1 MPSAFYYNDTLIPEA
16 TDSSALEAWTGWKGS
31 RGIPVK
37 LIFNSGL
44 DESHE
49 EAISFYNLREVK
61 LAVETVQSL
70 LSPKSWPADED
81 GKVAVPLLSHQIA
94 VMSPFREQVKR
105 LRKALRALDLNKV
118 NVGPVEAYQG
128 AEHRVVIICTTRARE
143 RFLKNDG
150 DKGVGLIF
158 EDRRT
163 NVALTR
169 AKQGLIV
176 IGNPWMLERDAIWR
190 EWMSFAWRH
199 DAVEFDPE
207 EDLDPKAKVK
217 DMEATPDLSASPAS
231 SATSTSAT
239 PKTHTAI
246 PSGKSKPVN
255 SWRPYGDVEATGLS
269 SRLETALV
277 FRSKARDG
285 AVFGF
290 NAGWDE
296 DDPMFLAGIAA
307 EEEVRRQIESNEW

>member
-1 MPSAFYYNDTLIPEA
+1 M
-16 TDSSALEAWTGWKGS
+16 
-31 RGIPVK
+31 PVK
-37 LIFNSGL
+37 LILNSGL

-49 EAISFYNLREVK
+49 EAISFYNLREIK

-70 LSPKSWPADED
+70 LSPDFWPEDEN
-81 GKVAVPLLSHQIA
+81 GKNTVPITPHQIA

-105 LRKALRALDLNKV
+105 LRKAFRAADLNKV

-128 AEHRVVIICTTRARE
+128 AEYRFVIICTTRARE
-143 RFLKNDG
+143 RFLKNDRE
-150 DKGVGLIF
+150 KGAGLIF
-158 EDRRT
+158 EERRA

-169 AKQGLIV
+169 AKQGLVV
-176 IGNPWMLERDAIWR
+176 IGNPWILERDSIWR

-199 DAVEFDPE
+199 DAVDFDSE
-207 EDLDPKAKVK
+207 EDFSPRAKHKEKVF
-217 DMEATPDLSASPAS
+217 TPDLSASPAS
-231 SATSTSAT
+231 SSATSACAT
-239 PKTHTAI
+239 PKTYA
-246 PSGKSKPVN
+246 SVQSAGKSKPVN
-255 SWRPYGDVEATGLS
+255 AWRPRGDVESTGLF

-290 NAGWDE
+290 NSGWDE

-307 EEEVRRQIESNEW
+307 EEEVTRQIEINGW